1 MNRLREFR
9 EKAKLTQQELAN
21 RAGISRATI
30 IDIENNSK
38 ADIKVSTLI
47 ALADALNSD
56 PGTIFFSSKVKHAWL
71 TGWNKKYN

>member
-30 IDIENNSK
+30 IDNENNSK
-38 ADIKVSTLI
+38 SDIKVSTLI

-56 PGTIFFSSKVKHAWL
+56 PGTIFF
-71 TGWNKKYN
+71 

>member
-38 ADIKVSTLI
+38 ADKHVSTLI
-47 ALADALNSD
+47 ELADALNCY
-56 PGTIFFSSKVKHAWL
+56 PCNIFFISKVKHA
-71 TGWNKKYN
+71 

>member
-1 MNRLREFR
+1 MNRLKEFR

-38 ADIKVSTLI
+38 SDIKVSTLI

-71 TGWNKKYN
+71 AN